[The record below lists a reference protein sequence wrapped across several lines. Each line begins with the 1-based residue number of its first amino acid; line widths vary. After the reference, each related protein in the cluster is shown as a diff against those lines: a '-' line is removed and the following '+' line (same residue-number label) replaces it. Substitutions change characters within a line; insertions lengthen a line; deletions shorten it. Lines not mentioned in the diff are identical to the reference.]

1 MYHIFFIHSSVDGH
15 LSNLILSSGMP
26 DSNCPLL
33 SGISEIG
40 LGERKKR
47 GRTQAYDATK
57 DFNWRQLLRV
67 FPGAEAILAGG
78 TGMAQT
84 SPAPLGEFLNQS
96 SWSLFT
102 TLFLLE
108 TL

>member
-1 MYHIFFIHSSVDGH
+1 
-15 LSNLILSSGMP
+15 MP

-33 SGISEIG
+33 KGISDVG
-40 LGERKKR
+40 LGKGKKKE
-47 GRTQAYDATK
+47 ACNATE
-57 DFNWRQLLRV
+57 DFNWRQLLVV
-67 FPGAEAILAGG
+67 FPGAEATLAGG

-84 SPAPLGEFLNQS
+84 SPPPLGEFLNQS

>member
-1 MYHIFFIHSSVDGH
+1 
-15 LSNLILSSGMP
+15 MP

-33 SGISEIG
+33 KGISDVG
-40 LGERKKR
+40 LGKGKKKEV
-47 GRTQAYDATK
+47 YNATE
-57 DFNWRQLLRV
+57 DFNWRQLLVV
-67 FPGAEAILAGG
+67 FPGAEVTLAGG

-84 SPAPLGEFLNQS
+84 SPPPLGEFLNQS